1 MHRKSA
7 MKHARADETKRVRN
21 RHRKATLRTQ
31 LRQTEEALASGNV
44 EAAQGLCRSS
54 ASLLDRAA
62 GKGVIKKG
70 TANRQKSRLNRKL
83 NALIAQEA

>member
-1 MHRKSA
+1 MNRKSA

-21 RHRKATLRTQ
+21 RHRKSTLRTL
-31 LRQTEEALASGNV
+31 LRQTEDALDAGNV
-44 EAAQGLCRSS
+44 EAAQTLCRSS

-70 TANRQKSRLNRKL
+70 TANRQKSRLNSKL
-83 NALIAQEA
+83 NALIAAAA

>member
-1 MHRKSA
+1 MNRKSA

-21 RHRKATLRTQ
+21 RHRKSTLRTL
-31 LRQTEEALASGNV
+31 LRQTEDALDAGNV
-44 EAAQGLCRSS
+44 EAAQTLCRSS

-83 NALIAQEA
+83 NALIAAAA

>member
-21 RHRKATLRTQ
+21 RHRKSTLRTL
-31 LRQTEEALASGNV
+31 LRQTEDALDAGNV
-44 EAAQGLCRSS
+44 EAAQTLFRSS

-83 NALIAQEA
+83 NALIAAAA

>member
-1 MHRKSA
+1 

-21 RHRKATLRTQ
+21 RHRKSTLRTL
-31 LRQTEEALASGNV
+31 LRQTEDALDAGNV
-44 EAAQGLCRSS
+44 EAAQTLCRSS

-83 NALIAQEA
+83 NALIAAAA